1 MNGMA
6 LLLSTAYDLD
16 ATHGR
21 CAVCVWCCFPRGHGP
36 GRLAS
41 AVEVSGCLGGAV
53 AEGVA
58 TVWRDDR
65 VIVSSFHR

>member
-21 CAVCVWCCFPRGHGP
+21 CAVCMWRCFACGHGP
-36 GRLAS
+36 GRLVS

-58 TVWRDDR
+58 MVWRDDR